1 MQPTRFL
8 LLMAINTLLLSFRG
22 GCNAFVSPQILP
34 RCTTSTSSIV
44 QMVASSP
51 PPSPVVSESPE
62 EEDGT
67 SRKCRFMYMTEE
79 QDMLLKEKG
88 DLEASLMQT
97 PTALEAVDIA
107 KLVKKQESMARKAA
121 GGGGGFGGG
130 GFGGGAKKT
139 GGKKKKKQ
147 APKKAAQAAKPS
159 LETETLQSPEVQAL
173 TEIIREDGLV
183 RIDNVLTADKAD
195 ELRDYLI
202 DLRKRAK
209 DDIETGE
216 IEDSQQRFAD
226 VLLNQNRCDLKIP
239 LGPKPVHEAL
249 LDVLDED
256 EDGTNKEA
264 TPSLVRKVIEGVFD
278 HYGGSSSLKGS
289 QASLWELNC
298 FMSNSGAR
306 RQLVHADCVCL
317 DAIPGLDH
325 TDTNSASDPA
335 GEPILLTCF
344 IALQD
349 IDPSMGPTVFM
360 PKTHNIRSHN
370 VFFETG
376 RDSDST
382 KTESYSPKNELM
394 KSSKAI
400 VGAPIP
406 KGSCII
412 FDPRVLHCAG
422 ANQCSDPDKTRA
434 LFYMT
439 FKNPKVDS
447 PGCPSTSG
455 YGIANA
461 ELTMDQLVSD
471 LLWMEKGGDE
481 AKAAR
486 RVPLMAAS
494 P

>member
-1 MQPTRFL
+1 
-8 LLMAINTLLLSFRG
+8 
-22 GCNAFVSPQILP
+22 
-34 RCTTSTSSIV
+34 
-44 QMVASSP
+44 MVVSSP
-51 PPSPVVSESPE
+51 PPSPATSDSSEE
-62 EEDGT
+62 QDGVAK
-67 SRKCRFMYMTEE
+67 KCKFMYMTEE
-79 QDMLLKEKG
+79 EDRLLKEQG
-88 DLEASLMQT
+88 DLEESLMQT
-97 PTALEAVDIA
+97 PSAITAVDLASLLKKSSASA
-107 KLVKKQESMARKAA
+107 KRTT

-130 GFGGGAKKT
+130 GFGGGPKMS
-139 GGKKKKKQ
+139 GGKKKKKA
-147 APKKAAQAAKPS
+147 APKKTIQAAKPS
-159 LETETLQSPEVQAL
+159 IETEPAASPEVQAL
-173 TEIIREDGLV
+173 TDIIREEGLV
-183 RIDNVLTADKAD
+183 RIDNVLNGNKAD

-209 DDIETGE
+209 EDVETGE

-249 LDVLDED
+249 LDVLDGSD
-256 EDGTNKEA
+256 NKKSSNGA
-264 TPSLVRKVIEGVFD
+264 SPTLVRKVIENVFD
-278 HYGGSSSLKGS
+278 HYNSSPNNPTGS

-325 TDTNSASDPA
+325 TDTNSPSDPA

-360 PKTHNIRSHN
+360 PQTHNIRSHN

-382 KTESYSPKNELM
+382 KTEDFSPKNELLRAS
-394 KSSKAI
+394 KSI

-422 ANQCSDPDKTRA
+422 ANECSDPDKTRA

-461 ELTMDQLVSD
+461 ELTMNELVTD
-471 LLWMEKGGDE
+471 LLWMERDGDE
-481 AKAAR
+481 TTAPR
-486 RVPLMAAS
+486 RIPLLAAS

>member
-1 MQPTRFL
+1 
-8 LLMAINTLLLSFRG
+8 
-22 GCNAFVSPQILP
+22 
-34 RCTTSTSSIV
+34 
-44 QMVASSP
+44 
-51 PPSPVVSESPE
+51 
-62 EEDGT
+62 
-67 SRKCRFMYMTEE
+67 MTEKE
-79 QDMLLKEKG
+79 DRLLKEQG
-88 DLEASLMQT
+88 DLEARLMQT
-97 PTALEAVDIA
+97 PAALKAVDLA
-107 KLVKKQESMARKAA
+107 KLVKKRSSSARSAG

-130 GFGGGAKKT
+130 GFGGGTKKSR
-139 GGKKKKKQ
+139 GKKKQ
-147 APKKAAQAAKPS
+147 PPKKTVQAAKPS
-159 LETETLQSPEVQAL
+159 LETSTLLSPEVQAL
-173 TEIIREDGLV
+173 TEKIREDGLV
-183 RIDNVLTADKAD
+183 RIDNVLSGAKAD

-209 DDIETGE
+209 ESVENGE

-256 EDGTNKEA
+256 SSDGTNKVA
-264 TPSLVRKVIEGVFD
+264 SPSLVRNVIEGVFD
-278 HYGGSSSLKGS
+278 HYCSPSNPTGS

-317 DAIPGLDH
+317 EGIPGLDH
-325 TDTNSASDPA
+325 TDTNSPSDPA

-370 VFFETG
+370 VFFESG

-382 KTESYSPKNELM
+382 KTENNSPKNEILR
-394 KSSKAI
+394 SSKSI
-400 VGAPIP
+400 IGAPIP

-481 AKAAR
+481 AKAPR

>member
-1 MQPTRFL
+1 MT
-8 LLMAINTLLLSFRG
+8 
-22 GCNAFVSPQILP
+22 
-34 RCTTSTSSIV
+34 
-44 QMVASSP
+44 
-51 PPSPVVSESPE
+51 E
-62 EEDGT
+62 EED
-67 SRKCRFMYMTEE
+67 R
-79 QDMLLKEKG
+79 LLKEQG
-88 DLEASLMQT
+88 DLEASFMQT
-97 PTALEAVDIA
+97 PTALKAM
-107 KLVKKQESMARKAA
+107 KLTGLSKKKASLA
-121 GGGGGFGGG
+121 GKGMGGGGG
-130 GFGGGAKKT
+130 GFGGGAKKV
-139 GGKKKKKQ
+139 GAKKKKSKKQ
-147 APKKAAQAAKPS
+147 QQLAPPKEAIASASSATIEP
-159 LETETLQSPEVQAL
+159 SPEVQAL
-173 TEIIREDGLV
+173 TQVIREEGLV
-183 RIDNVLTADKAD
+183 RIDNVLSGEKAD

-209 DDIETGE
+209 EDIETGK

-249 LDVLDED
+249 LDVLVD
-256 EDGTNKEA
+256 DGKSDKTKDHGNA
-264 TPSLVRKVIEGVFD
+264 ANLSLVRSVIEGAFD
-278 HYGGSSSLKGS
+278 HYNTPSNPMGSL
-289 QASLWELNC
+289 ASLWELNC

-317 DAIPGLDH
+317 DAIPGLDQ

-360 PKTHNIRSHN
+360 PNTHNIRSHN

-376 RDSDST
+376 RDADST
-382 KTESYSPKNELM
+382 RDETNQSRSPKNEILQ
-394 KSSKAI
+394 SSKSVI
-400 VGAPIP
+400 GAPLP

-422 ANQCSDPDKTRA
+422 ANDCSDPDKTRA

-455 YGIANA
+455 YGIANT
-461 ELTMDQLVSD
+461 ELTMHELVSD
-471 LLWMEKGGDE
+471 LLWMERGKGEGTV
-481 AKAAR
+481 AR
-486 RVPLMAAS
+486 RVPMIAS
-494 P
+494 SP